1 MLGRDNLLD
10 QIHELFGKTLVVDSI
25 TAFLSEGDALASLVF
40 EALSEQAREP
50 RAGRTRKFAKGPRG
64 WPMALG
70 VPSQRPWV

>member
-50 RAGRTRKFAKGPRG
+50 RAGRTRKFAKRMPWEFLPKGPG
-64 WPMALG
+64 FSTDA
-70 VPSQRPWV
+70 